1 MLYRGTEDREQW
13 AETEGMGVSSSGR
26 DTEQSEGATV
36 TDSSFIPGRESSKID
51 TTVPQ
56 SARIWNYWLGGKDN
70 YPVDREVGDQFCDI
84 FPDIVS
90 VARASRAF
98 IARSVRYLAGE
109 AGIRQFLDIGTGLPS
124 ADNTHEVAQR
134 VAPDSCIVYV
144 DNDPLVL
151 AHARAL
157 LTSTPEGACQ
167 YIDADLR
174 EPDTIV
180 HAAAQT
186 LDFGQPVA
194 LMLNGILGHITDD
207 AEAYAIVNRLL
218 DALPS
223 GSYLALNDGTN
234 VVRGK
239 EFDAAMQVWN
249 QASSA
254 PYCLRSVEQI
264 ARFFDGLEL
273 VEPGVIS
280 VPRWRPKANPLGI
293 PAEVDAF
300 GGVGRKP

>member
-1 MLYRGTEDREQW
+1 M
-13 AETEGMGVSSSGR
+13 
-26 DTEQSEGATV
+26 EQSRGAPV
-36 TDSSFIPGRESSKID
+36 TESSATPGQELPNID
-51 TTVPQ
+51 TGVPQ

-70 YPVDREVGDQFCDI
+70 YLVDREVGDQFCEI
-84 FPDIVS
+84 FPGIIL

-98 IARSVRYLAGE
+98 IVRSVRYLAGQ

-124 ADNTHEVAQR
+124 ANNTHEVAQS
-134 VAPDSCIVYV
+134 VAADSRIVYV

-157 LTSTPEGACQ
+157 LTSTPEGVCQ

-174 EPDTIV
+174 EPDTIL
-180 HAAAQT
+180 HAAGRT

-207 AEAYAIVNRLL
+207 AEAYAIVSRLL
-218 DALPS
+218 NVLPS

-239 EFDAAMQVWN
+239 EFHDAMQIWN

-264 ARFFDGLEL
+264 AHFFDGLEL
-273 VEPGVIS
+273 VEPGVVS
-280 VPRWRPKANPLGI
+280 CPRWRPEANPFGV